1 MVRLLG
7 IQLPDNK
14 NIEIALSYLYGVGP
28 TLSKKILKETRID
41 ANAKAGKLSADE
53 LNRLKDYIEKNHRI
67 EGELRRD
74 ILMNIRRLK
83 AIGSWRGM
91 RHSRGLPVRGQRTK
105 TNTRTVRGNVR
116 KTVGSGRK
124 PAATPT

>member
-28 TLSKKILKETRID
+28 TLSKKILKETHVD
-41 ANAKAGKLSADE
+41 SNAKAGKLSTDE
-53 LNRLKDYIEKNHRI
+53 LNRLKDYIEKNYRI

-74 ILMNIRRLK
+74 ILVNIRRLK

>member
-14 NIEIALSYLYGVGP
+14 RVDIALGYLYGVGA
-28 TLSKKILKETRID
+28 TLSRDILQATRI
-41 ANAKAGKLSADE
+41 APETKMGKLTSDE
-53 LNRLKDYIEKNHRI
+53 LNRLKEYVEKNYKI
-67 EGELRRD
+67 EGELRRE

-91 RHSRGLPVRGQRTK
+91 RHARGLPVRGQRTK

-116 KTVGSGRK
+116 KTGGSGRK